1 MRASART
8 LVEKMGPAN
17 QVTGASTTPTSVPD
31 VFESR
36 FAPWGTFTAPEK
48 KGLWKWAMAQAGQ
61 AVNQTCW
68 AGSPQSHVMVAD
80 GCPLQTCHHRMTP
93 GTANSAIASRWRP
106 TRRAARPNRD
116 EPSEPVGRS
125 VATAGSS
132 NIVVTAAGAYR
143 QATAARMAVRGRSPG
158 DSLGRRRPRRAGL
171 PNICVV
177 PGTVEKVGTVGTVG
191 TSGPTPSCVV
201 VGAGLLGLSAAWAL
215 ARRGAAVVVLE
226 AGEDVGHERS
236 GSKGDARIFRLG
248 YPERLYVEMALQA
261 RELWAELEARSGRAL
276 LHVTGQV
283 AFGAEVE
290 SISAAM
296 EAAGAPFERLSTR
309 DLAARFPGIDTDG
322 PALFEADSGV
332 LAAGSCLR
340 ALRDD
345 ADFEVRT
352 GVSVTSLR
360 NGDGDVAVRTAAGDE
375 FRADVVVD
383 CAGPG
388 ALSLLAAERPAGSV
402 TTGPSLPQVAY
413 FRAVDRPD
421 DGSGLPVFIE
431 WGPDMI
437 YGLPVPASSVGDP
450 GIYKVSHHTSG
461 TPLGAFDPSKGD
473 PLAGDDP
480 SLLALLT
487 SAVTRL
493 LPGLD
498 PEPVATERCVYDDT
512 YDSDFV
518 IDRIGNVVL
527 GCGTSG
533 HGFKF
538 GPLLGEMMADLA
550 IGSDDRPT
558 RPRPDPGRPAP
569 FRSRSRRP
577 LWADRADQRRRHR
590 PFALRGWPT
599 PVGCPTVPRYVALLR
614 SVNVAGHG
622 RIAMNELRASFA
634 ALGFGDV
641 LTYIQTGNV
650 LFKAPSKSESAL
662 AAAIE
667 QQLAD
672 DFGDSPAVLLRTVP
686 DLLRIGNSSPYAK
699 AGANPARHHVTFL
712 DHAPP
717 DDVVASLALPPS
729 RNDELHISGREVF
742 VHTPDG
748 YAGTKLTGT
757 FLERR
762 LGVVSTTR
770 NWNTVTK
777 LCGLAGR

>member
-1 MRASART
+1 
-8 LVEKMGPAN
+8 
-17 QVTGASTTPTSVPD
+17 
-31 VFESR
+31 
-36 FAPWGTFTAPEK
+36 
-48 KGLWKWAMAQAGQ
+48 MAQAGQ
-61 AVNQTCW
+61 AVNQTCC

-93 GTANSAIASRWRP
+93 GTANSAIASTWRP
-106 TRRAARPNRD
+106 TRHATRPNGD

-132 NIVVTAAGAYR
+132 NFVVTAAGAYR
-143 QATAARMAVRGRSPG
+143 QATAARMAVCGRSPAR
-158 DSLGRRRPRRAGL
+158 LHRRRPRRAGL

-177 PGTVEKVGTVGTVG
+177 PGTVEKVGTAGPVGV
-191 TSGPTPSCVV
+191 SGPTPSCVV

-215 ARRGAAVVVLE
+215 ARRGVAVVVLE
-226 AGEDVGHERS
+226 AAEDVGHERS

-332 LAAGSCLR
+332 LAAGACLR

-360 NGDGDVAVRTAAGDE
+360 NGDGEVAVRTAAGDE
-375 FRADVVVD
+375 FRAGVVVD

-388 ALSLLAAERPAGSV
+388 ALSLLAAERPAGFV

-413 FRAVDRPD
+413 FRAVDGPD

-450 GIYKVSHHTSG
+450 VIYKVSHHTAG
-461 TPLGAFDPSKGD
+461 TPLGPFDPSKGD

-550 IGSDDRPT
+550 IGTDDRPRGRDRT
-558 RPRPDPGRPAP
+558 RVDLRRFALDRAERAEHAPGTGG
-569 FRSRSRRP
+569 SRRP
-577 LWADRADQRRRHR
+577 VGQRR
-590 PFALRGWPT
+590 
-599 PVGCPTVPRYVALLR
+599 
-614 SVNVAGHG
+614 
-622 RIAMNELRASFA
+622 
-634 ALGFGDV
+634 
-641 LTYIQTGNV
+641 
-650 LFKAPSKSESAL
+650 
-662 AAAIE
+662 
-667 QQLAD
+667 
-672 DFGDSPAVLLRTVP
+672 
-686 DLLRIGNSSPYAK
+686 
-699 AGANPARHHVTFL
+699 
-712 DHAPP
+712 
-717 DDVVASLALPPS
+717 
-729 RNDELHISGREVF
+729 
-742 VHTPDG
+742 
-748 YAGTKLTGT
+748 
-757 FLERR
+757 
-762 LGVVSTTR
+762 
-770 NWNTVTK
+770 
-777 LCGLAGR
+777 